1 MCEKSFNGLHIGK
14 YSIISD
20 SATIED
26 GARIGPY
33 CEIHD
38 GAHIKKGALLQG
50 RNRIGPNCVINEN
63 VTMKN
68 GAVLT
73 NNTVVEENVFMGPKI
88 IVLGDDLSREGKSN
102 TTIGKNTHIGAG
114 TIIKAGVSIC
124 SNVTVGA
131 LTFVNKDITKSG
143 TYVGIPVKR
152 KSISVWSND
161 AFHR

>member
-14 YSIISD
+14 YSIISE
-20 SATIED
+20 SAIIED
-26 GARIGPY
+26 GATIGPY

-73 NNTVVEENVFMGPKI
+73 NNTVVEENVFMGPNS